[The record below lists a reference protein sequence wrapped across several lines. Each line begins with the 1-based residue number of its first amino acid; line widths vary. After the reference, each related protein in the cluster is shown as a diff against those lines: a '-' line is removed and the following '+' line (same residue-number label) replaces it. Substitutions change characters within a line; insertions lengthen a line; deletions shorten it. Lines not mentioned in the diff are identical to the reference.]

1 MTQSVFYEEEGGFKV
16 GTILADHDASLQV
29 EAPHGKRSKV
39 KSSAVLFRFD
49 GSGLARFM
57 EEAGRL
63 AGEIDADFLWEC
75 SGREEF
81 GFEWL
86 AREYFGRAP
95 QPAESAALLLKL
107 HGAPMY
113 FYKKGRGRYKAAPP
127 DALKAALASIE
138 RKRREAEQ
146 RDHYVAELL
155 ESRLPPA
162 FAAIQARL
170 LYDPDRQ
177 GIEWK
182 ALEQA
187 CEQLKTTPA
196 RLFERCGA
204 LPSSHDYHL
213 GRFLAEHFPRGTAFP
228 DVGSPRLEG
237 ANDRAPVARPDLP
250 LAQAEAFSIDDA
262 ATTEIDDAFSVTRLA
277 DGKVRIGIH
286 IAAPALG
293 IAPGSAIDGCARERL
308 STVYFP
314 GGKITML
321 PDPAI
326 AAHTLGEGRPCP
338 ALSLYLDLAPDGTIA
353 AQATRVERV
362 PIAANLRH
370 DTLEPVF
377 NDATLAAGKV
387 DHRYGEELALL
398 WRFATAQEAARRGA
412 AAEPEPRAEYS
423 FHVAGDR
430 VQIVRRHR
438 GTPIDRIVSELMIL
452 VNGAWGRELAQAGV
466 AGIYR
471 VQDRGKVRL
480 SSVPSSHEGLGL
492 ESYAWAS
499 SPLRRYVD
507 LVNQRQLVALAMG
520 ETAPYPAGDEG
531 LLTALRDFEQAHEAY
546 GEFQRQMER
555 YWCLRWIRQEGLR
568 TATASVIRESLVRFD
583 ELPLVARVP
592 SLPPLLPGARVEL
605 ALGEPDLLEL
615 ALRCEFRRELAGAGP
630 AR

>member
-1 MTQSVFYEEEGGFKV
+1 
-16 GTILADHDASLQV
+16 
-29 EAPHGKRSKV
+29 
-39 KSSAVLFRFD
+39 VLFRFD
-49 GSGLARFM
+49 GSSLTRFM

-63 AGEIDADFLWEC
+63 AQEIDADFLWQC
-75 SGREEF
+75 SGQEEF

-95 QPAESAALLLKL
+95 QPAESAALLVKL
-107 HGAPMY
+107 HGAPIY

-127 DALKAALASIE
+127 EALKAALASVE

-146 RDHYVAELL
+146 RSRYVAELL
-155 ESRLPPA
+155 ESRLPA
-162 FAAIQARL
+162 EFAPIQARL

-177 GIEWK
+177 GLEWK

-228 DVGSPRLEG
+228 DLPPP
-237 ANDRAPVARPDLP
+237 APPPDLP
-250 LAQAEAFSIDDA
+250 LAEAEAFSIDDA
-262 ATTEIDDAFSVTRLA
+262 ATTEIDDAFSVAKLGEGRI
-277 DGKVRIGIH
+277 RIGIH

-293 IAPGSAIDGCARERL
+293 IVPGSAIDTCARERL

-321 PDPAI
+321 PDSAI

-338 ALSLYLDLAPDGTIA
+338 ALSLYLDLAPDGTIG

-362 PIAANLRH
+362 PIAVNLRH
-370 DTLEPVF
+370 DSLEEVF
-377 NDATLAAGKV
+377 NDAALAAGKV

-398 WRFATAQEAARRGA
+398 WRFATAREAARRGA
-412 AAEPEPRAEYS
+412 AAEAEPRAEYS

-430 VQIVRRHR
+430 VRIVRRHR
-438 GTPIDRIVSELMIL
+438 GTPIDRMVSELMIL
-452 VNGAWGRELAQAGV
+452 VNGAWGRDLAQAGV
-466 AGIYR
+466 GAIYR
-471 VQDRGKVRL
+471 VQDRGKVRM
-480 SSVPSSHEGLGL
+480 SSVPSGHEGLGV

-507 LVNQRQLVALAMG
+507 LVNQRSLIALALG
-520 ETAPYPAGDEG
+520 EAAPYPAGDEG
-531 LLTALRDFEQAHEAY
+531 LLTAMRDFEQAHEAY

-555 YWCLRWIRQEGLR
+555 YWCLRWIQQEGVR
-568 TATASVIRESLVRFD
+568 VATASVIRESLVRFD

-592 SLPPLLPGARVEL
+592 SLPALVPGARVEL
-605 ALGEPDLLEL
+605 SLGEPDLLEL
-615 ALRCEFRRELAGAGP
+615 ALRCEFRRELGAANP
-630 AR
+630 TA